1 MEFDVVFF
9 HNIDNATVDDD
20 LIKRF
25 IYVGVS
31 RAAFFLGITL
41 NSEKE
46 DVTRYFK
53 KGLNWSKV

>member
-9 HNIDNATVDDD
+9 HNMDDAVGDTD
-20 LIKRF
+20 LIKRY

-41 NSEKE
+41 NSDKQ
-46 DVTRYFK
+46 DITKYFK
-53 KGLNWSKV
+53 SGLNWSKV